1 MSKGEKDIPELTDE
15 ELAFEMIDITCDEM
29 NSLAKAFDMIADL
42 CKEMNEEVSNPA
54 EEPKEALELDDEE
67 IPSEAEMH

>member
-29 NSLAKAFDMIADL
+29 NSLTKAFNMIADL
-42 CKEMNEEVSNPA
+42 CNEMNGKASVPD
-54 EEPKEALELDDEE
+54 EEPEQTLELDDEE
-67 IPSEAEMH
+67 IPSEAELH